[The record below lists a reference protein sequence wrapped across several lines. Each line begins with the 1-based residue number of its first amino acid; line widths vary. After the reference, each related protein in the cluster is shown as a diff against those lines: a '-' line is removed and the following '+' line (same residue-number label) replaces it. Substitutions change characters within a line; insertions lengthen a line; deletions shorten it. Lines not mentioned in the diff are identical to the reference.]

1 MRSFN
6 NHFKVAA
13 PGRTKKVKNS
23 SSGPFQSFLHGA
35 RGIVRDFSKILSRS
49 KSSYFYFIPLSIYV
63 FRVFEI
69 ILEEIIPGFAFESF
83 VTHDYITPFIERFG
97 VVYGIFLPLIVLR
110 AWEQLDDIDREFDR
124 EADAVKTLYD
134 EIFYLRVKN
143 TTFIKEIVASLR
155 EYVWHVIHNYQ
166 VETKPQDEK
175 INVMKRTGDVIL
187 EKTRE
192 KFKDFIRR
200 NGLRTKEQEVFVP
213 KLIDKLNEIVDI
225 RGDRIAI
232 ASQRLFESLLYVALI
247 TSIIF
252 VLPFYFVSFLPGSG
266 LFDNL
271 LTIGVTFL
279 VIVIYLIIEDFDEP
293 FGGVFK
299 ITSESWNRIL
309 EEMDSKDR
317 REELENLDKPERATL
332 SELKSRR
339 TDTKRGSRRKKKS
352 HK

>member
-1 MRSFN
+1 
-6 NHFKVAA
+6 
-13 PGRTKKVKNS
+13 
-23 SSGPFQSFLHGA
+23 LHGA

-69 ILEEIIPGFAFESF
+69 ILEEIIPGFTFESF
-83 VTHDYITPFIERFG
+83 ITFDYIYPFIERFG
-97 VVYGIFLPLIVLR
+97 VVYGLFLPLIVLR

-134 EIFYLRVKN
+134 EIFYLRGRNKAFV
-143 TTFIKEIVASLR
+143 KEIAVSLQK
-155 EYVWHVIHNYQ
+155 YVWHVINNYQ
-166 VETKPQDEK
+166 DETKPQGEGVNYK
-175 INVMKRTGDVIL
+175 KRNGDVIL
-187 EKTRE
+187 EQTRG
-192 KFKDFIRR
+192 KFKNFIRR
-200 NGLRTKEQEVFVP
+200 SGLRTREQEVLVP

-247 TSIIF
+247 TSVIF

-271 LTIGVTFL
+271 LTVGVTFL
-279 VIVIYLIIEDFDEP
+279 VIAIYLIVEDLDEP

-299 ITSESWNRIL
+299 ITSESWVRIL
-309 EEMDSKDR
+309 QEMDS
-317 REELENLDKPERATL
+317 RERKNELENLDKPERAEP
-332 SELKSRR
+332 SEWRSRR
-339 TDTKRGSRRKKKS
+339 TDRETGNRRKRKVK
-352 HK
+352 